1 MKCPEHHAEYQTV
14 NTMYEQFGIILK
26 NVKALRCPVDGE
38 ELFTMEQADAIR
50 QRIMSLNPR
59 LKLIRKITRA
69 AGNPSI

>member
-1 MKCPEHHAEYQTV
+1 MKCPEHHTEYQTV